1 MSDHSRDVTDAQ
13 FDDAVIL
20 GSHSRLVVVDFWAPW
35 CGPCRTLKPILETI
49 ASDFSGRFL
58 LAKVNADDNP
68 ASCRA
73 HGVRG
78 LPTVKAFWQGEVVD
92 EFTGALS
99 EGYVRDFIS
108 RNLPSPAADL
118 LHEAQTLRRQGATD
132 AAMQRIEEALRL
144 DPASDPARVEKAEIL
159 FARGEVDAA
168 HAIMEKLRGDILDY
182 EHTHQIK
189 SRIEL
194 ARDASLVAPRVELE
208 RQISAEPSNLHA
220 IFGLALHDAK
230 EEHYARAL
238 ERLLSII
245 QINPRFES
253 GAARRTMITIFE
265 ILGPGND
272 LVAQY
277 RRGLAAALN

>member
-1 MSDHSRDVTDAQ
+1 MSEHSQDVTDAQ
-13 FDDAVIL
+13 FDHVVIV

-35 CGPCRTLKPILETI
+35 CGPCRTLKPILEGVV
-49 ASDFSGRFL
+49 SDFSGRVL

-68 ASCRA
+68 AACRA

-78 LPTVKAFWQGEVVD
+78 LPTVKAFWKGEVID
-92 EFTGALS
+92 EFTGSLS

-118 LHEAQTLRRQGATD
+118 VQEAQKFRSQGAMD
-132 AAMQRIEEALRL
+132 LAMQRIEEALAL
-144 DPASDPARVEKAEIL
+144 DPAFDAAKVEKADIL
-159 FARGEVDAA
+159 FTQGDFDAA

-182 EHTHQIK
+182 EHTHQVK

-194 ARDASLVAPRVELE
+194 ARYASQVPPRVELE
-208 RQISAEPSNLHA
+208 RQISDEPSNLQA
-220 IFGLALHDAK
+220 SFGLALHDAK
-230 EEHYARAL
+230 EGHYARAL

-245 QINPRFES
+245 RVNPRFDN
-253 GAARRTMITIFE
+253 GAARKTMITIFE

-272 LVAQY
+272 LVTQY
-277 RRGLAAALN
+277 RRSLAAALN